1 MQWSVET
8 DSFRFKVCINSRP
21 HKRRGILSLASSIF
35 DPLGFLASFVLNAK
49 EIMQDLRRIRLVWDD
64 EISDEYSSRWKNCL
78 ADLPKISAF
87 TVSRCLKPAG
97 FGQVRLS
104 QFHHFSDA
112 SEAAYGSASYH
123 RLVSDEGK
131 VHCSFL
137 FGKSRVAPLKRVS
150 IPRLALSAAT
160 VSVRQ
165 DKMLKRELDMPL
177 NVDSVFWT
185 DSMSVLRY
193 MKNESARFHMFV
205 ANRIAIIE
213 MVQPLI
219 SGVM

>member
-1 MQWSVET
+1 M
-8 DSFRFKVCINSRP
+8 
-21 HKRRGILSLASSIF
+21 ASSIF
-35 DPLGFLASFVLNAK
+35 DPLGFLAPFVLNAK

-137 FGKSRVAPLKRVS
+137 FGNSRVAPLKRVS